1 MTKLI
6 FINYRREDAQSAAG
20 RLFDMLEL
28 QLGPDQIFLDVDN
41 ISPGKDFAEELSLQ
55 VSKCDV
61 FLAVIGRQWEDAKD
75 SSGGRRI
82 DNPNDW
88 VRIEIEA
95 ALQESKDIIP
105 VLVDGAKMP
114 RQEILPESL
123 RPLARRN
130 AVRLTH
136 ERFKADVSGLV
147 AAIEKLRRNRAQRH
161 EKVNALLEQPELS
174 SVLSAVTLY
183 FDAHKY
189 RAILVSNDDA
199 SADLCI
205 FRESGSLLDET
216 VPFER
221 ALLKRDTAW
230 CGRMAG
236 TQPRLEIDDQGH
248 LLIHSG
254 NEAIGRHRWAQTLTV
269 TYHAN
274 DFVVARI
281 AYEERDTLNPKT
293 GGSYDINFLKQKG
306 KRNGKSIP
314 IVTVAPKLADW
325 SDEKRPTECFV

>member
-20 RLFDMLEL
+20 RLFDMLES
-28 QLGPDQIFLDVDN
+28 QLGPEQVFLDVDN
-41 ISPGKDFAEELSLQ
+41 IAPGKDFAEELSLQ

-61 FLAVIGRQWEDAKD
+61 FLAVIGRHWEDAKD
-75 SSGGRRI
+75 SCGGRRL

-95 ALQESKDIIP
+95 ALQQSKNLIP
-105 VLVDGAKMP
+105 VLVDGAIMP
-114 RQEILPESL
+114 RSEVLPESL
-123 RPLARRN
+123 RPLAGRN

-136 ERFKADVSGLV
+136 ERFKADTYGLV
-147 AAIEKLRRNRAQRH
+147 NSIEKLRRNRAQLH

-189 RAILVSNDDA
+189 RAILVSNEESA
-199 SADLCI
+199 ADLCI
-205 FRESGSLLDET
+205 FQETGSLLDENI
-216 VPFER
+216 PFER
-221 ALLKRDTAW
+221 ALLKRDAAW

-236 TQPRLEIDDQGH
+236 TQPWLEVNDQGH

-269 TYHAN
+269 TYLAN

-281 AYEERDTLNPKT
+281 QYEERDTLNPKAA
-293 GGSYDINFLKQKG
+293 GSYDINFLKQTG
-306 KRNGKSIP
+306 KRNGKPISIS
-314 IVTVAPKLADW
+314 TAAPKLAIW
-325 SDEKRPTECFV
+325 SDESRPTECFV